1 MLGLSGL
8 ALAWQN
14 LHLGIVCFWVE
25 GWAYLSSGCSK
36 GFGYTLALTKE
47 KNLVIQTQDSKF
59 PDSDRLCSEP
69 RPFAFWWN
77 LWSIRIFFPFDETH
91 EIEVTLRH
99 QHLNRCARE
108 RPPPRPWFV
117 GHLHLHETGLLL
129 LRLSVS
135 LAFFL
140 WHIWASGDH
149 RKEWQRQVRA
159 SLAFSSSSGH
169 W

>member
-69 RPFAFWWN
+69 RPFACWWN

-108 RPPPRPWFV
+108 RPPPGPLICWASAPAWDRPTAPQAQC
-117 GHLHLHETGLLL
+117 LTCLL
-129 LRLSVS
+129 S
-135 LAFFL
+135 LAYFEL
-140 WHIWASGDH
+140 VGIIEKSGKD
-149 RKEWQRQVRA
+149 K
-159 SLAFSSSSGH
+159 
-169 W
+169 